1 MRLSKG
7 LARFPRA
14 DVRKGQIR
22 YSWEPLILNMMCH
35 LEWCDWI
42 CKNAKQMCS
51 SLSKVVRWNLCYVN
65 EAAITWIYSINIK
78 SRAGKCIRQQCDVCH
93 GVEAMKV
100 CQDLW
105 NYIGKWF
112 FQTCF
117 PRLNESDPAQTLD
130 RNEAVETWVLG
141 LRSNLNGVRS

>member
-100 CQDLW
+100 YQDLW

-112 FQTCF
+112 FKLVFLALMNPIQHKH
-117 PRLNESDPAQTLD
+117 LI
-130 RNEAVETWVLG
+130 ETKLSKRGFWG
-141 LRSNLNGVRS
+141 WGVI